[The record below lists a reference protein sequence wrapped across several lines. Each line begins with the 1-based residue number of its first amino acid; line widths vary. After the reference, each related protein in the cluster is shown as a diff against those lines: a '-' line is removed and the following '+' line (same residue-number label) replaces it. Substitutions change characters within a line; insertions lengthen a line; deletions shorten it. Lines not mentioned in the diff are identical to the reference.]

1 LAVAFGWAG
10 WAVAVAAALA
20 LRRQAA
26 VAADA
31 EHELRGAVTA
41 LRLALDESA
50 NPLVRLELERLGAVP
65 ASRRAESL
73 RAQAVGNVIA
83 NAVEHG
89 VGTVEVI
96 NRDRPTPRAPV
107 AGRGRGLAIAKRAAR
122 ELGGRV
128 RVDSEGGYTRT
139 VVELPEA
146 AAPRPAGLAARGERP
161 AGADPAADGGV
172 PGGADPSG
180 EAERGATGPR
190 DCPRH
195 RRAA

>member
-1 LAVAFGWAG
+1 MSWVAIAFGWAG
-10 WAVAVAAALA
+10 WAVAAAAALA
-20 LRRQAA
+20 LRRQAE

-73 RAQAVGNVIA
+73 RARAVGNVIA

-96 NRDRPTPRAPV
+96 NRDGPLPRAPV

-128 RVDSEGGYTRT
+128 IVESEGGCTRT
-139 VVELPEA
+139 VVELPGAEA
-146 AAPRPAGLAARGERP
+146 LRPADSAPGGAMRADRP
-161 AGADPAADGGV
+161 SGADPAAKQ
-172 PGGADPSG
+172 
-180 EAERGATGPR
+180 PR
-190 DCPRH
+190 DWRPR